1 MRPHVSTAN
10 ISRPEVAACSDAGS
24 SLKPLHQKITDLP
37 LGTTRSFTLPTFI
50 SFSSTR
56 PVFSFSSIMATSK
69 ALFVMFSQAED
80 IPITRSISARMTRTG
95 PATAKVDTLMFIK
108 AMYQWLSQKRRRR
121 PKSTKRNHQKAS
133 WKLFKIKTTSSV

>member
-56 PVFSFSSIMATSK
+56 PVFSSSSIMETSK
-69 ALFVMFSQAED
+69 ALFV
-80 IPITRSISARMTRTG
+80 TRSISARMTRTG